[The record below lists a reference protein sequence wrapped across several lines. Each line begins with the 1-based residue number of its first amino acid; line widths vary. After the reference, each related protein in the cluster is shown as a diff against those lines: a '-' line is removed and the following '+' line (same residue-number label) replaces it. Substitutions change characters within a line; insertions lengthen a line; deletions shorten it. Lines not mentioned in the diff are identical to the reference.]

1 MYLDL
6 YIIENLLINYIII
19 SCTSILTKNI
29 NSYKRK
35 IIGAVVGTIYSVV
48 YLFPRFY
55 LLYTLPSKVIFI
67 VIIGLISFVS
77 ADKNEFIRILTIF
90 FLVNFFICGGT
101 YFIIYFTGIEHIK
114 ISFLI
119 ISVYI
124 SCLILKK
131 IYSDITLI
139 SHIKEFTKEITI
151 SFLGEDLECV
161 ALLDSGNLLKDP
173 LSKSDVVMI
182 NSSLLNKYLPEN
194 YSYEYVD
201 VLLAEEIINSLSED
215 ISSRVRLI
223 PYNHATSNKTSMILG
238 FKADYLQID
247 NKKIGNIVLGISN
260 FKDDNYNAILN
271 PSILS

>member
-77 ADKNEFIRILTIF
+77 TDKNEFIRILTIF

-101 YFIIYFTGIEHIK
+101 YFIIYFTGIEHVK
-114 ISFLI
+114 ISFVI
-119 ISVYI
+119 ISVYV

-151 SFLGEDLECV
+151 SFLGENLKCV

>member
-19 SCTSILTKNI
+19 SCTSILTKNA

-35 IIGAVVGTIYSVV
+35 IIGAVVGTIYSVI

-55 LLYTLPSKVIFI
+55 LLYTLPSKIIVII
-67 VIIGLISFVS
+67 IIGLISFIYT
-77 ADKNEFIRILTIF
+77 DRNEFIRILTIF
-90 FLVNFFICGGT
+90 FLVNFFICGST

-114 ISFLI
+114 ISFII

-124 SCLILKK
+124 SCIILKK

-139 SHIKEFTKEITI
+139 NHIKEFTKEVTI
-151 SFLGEDLECV
+151 SFLGEDFKCI

-173 LSKSDVVMI
+173 LSKSDVVMV
-182 NSSLLNKYLPEN
+182 NSYLLKKYLPEN
-194 YSYEYVD
+194 YNYEYVD
-201 VLLAEEIINSLSED
+201 VILAEEIINNLSED

-260 FKDDNYNAILN
+260 FEDDNYNAILN

>member
-19 SCTSILTKNI
+19 SCTSILTKNT
-29 NSYKRK
+29 NSYKKK
-35 IIGAVVGTIYSVV
+35 IIGAIVGTIYCVI
-48 YLFPRFY
+48 YLLPRFY

-67 VIIGLISFVS
+67 VIIGLISFVYK
-77 ADKNEFIRILTIF
+77 DKSEFIRILTIF
-90 FLVNFFICGGT
+90 FLVNFFICGST

-114 ISFLI
+114 ISFI
-119 ISVYI
+119 IVSVYI

-131 IYSDITLI
+131 IYSDITFI
-139 SHIKEFTKEITI
+139 NHIKEFTKEVTI
-151 SFLGEDLECV
+151 SLLGEEFKCI
-161 ALLDSGNLLKDP
+161 AFLDSGNLLKDP
-173 LSKSDVVMI
+173 LSKSDVIMV
-182 NSSLLNKYLPEN
+182 NSSLLEKYLPEN
-194 YSYEYVD
+194 YNYEYVD
-201 VLLAEEIINSLSED
+201 VLLVEEMINNLSED
-215 ISSRVRLI
+215 ISSRIRLI

>member
-1 MYLDL
+1 MYIEY

-19 SCTSILTKNI
+19 SCTSILTKNV
-29 NSYKRK
+29 NSYKKK

-48 YLFPRFY
+48 YLFPKFY
-55 LLYTLPSKVIFI
+55 LLYTLPSKIIFI

-77 ADKNEFIRILTIF
+77 TDKNEFIRILTIF

-114 ISFLI
+114 ISFVI

-151 SFLGEDLECV
+151 SFLGEDLKCI

>member
-29 NSYKRK
+29 NSSKQK
-35 IIGAVVGTIYSVV
+35 ITGAVVGTIYSII

-55 LLYTLPSKVIFI
+55 LLYTLPSKIIFI
-67 VIIGLISFVS
+67 VIIGLISFVCT
-77 ADKNEFIRILTIF
+77 DKKDFIKILKIF
-90 FLVNFFICGGT
+90 FLVNFFICGST

-114 ISFLI
+114 ISFII

-124 SCLILKK
+124 SCIILKK

-139 SHIKEFTKEITI
+139 NHIKEFTKEVTI
-151 SFLGEDLECV
+151 SFLGEDFKCT

-173 LSKSDVVMI
+173 LSKSDIVMV
-182 NSSLLNKYLPEN
+182 SSYLLEKYLPEN
-194 YSYEYVD
+194 YNYEYVD
-201 VLLAEEIINSLSED
+201 VLLVEEIINNLSED

-223 PYNHATSNKTSMILG
+223 PYSHATSNKMSMILG

-260 FKDDNYNAILN
+260 FKDENYNAILN
-271 PSILS
+271 PSIIS

>member
-19 SCTSILTKNI
+19 SCTSILTKNT
-29 NSYKRK
+29 NSYKKK
-35 IIGAVVGTIYSVV
+35 IIGAIVGTIYSVI
-48 YLFPRFY
+48 YLLPRFY

-67 VIIGLISFVS
+67 VIIGLISFVYT
-77 ADKNEFIRILTIF
+77 DKKEFIRILIIF
-90 FLVNFFICGGT
+90 FLVNFFICGST

-114 ISFLI
+114 ISFVI
-119 ISVYI
+119 ASVYI

-139 SHIKEFTKEITI
+139 NHIKEFTKEVTI
-151 SFLGEDLECV
+151 SLLGEELKCI

-173 LSKSDVVMI
+173 LSKSDVIMV
-182 NSSLLNKYLPEN
+182 NSSLLEKYLPEN
-194 YSYEYVD
+194 YNYEYVD
-201 VLLAEEIINSLSED
+201 VLLAEDIINNLSED

-223 PYNHATSNKTSMILG
+223 PYNHATSNKTNMILG

>member
-19 SCTSILTKNI
+19 SCTSILTKNA

-35 IIGAVVGTIYSVV
+35 TIGAVVGTIYSVM

-55 LLYTLPSKVIFI
+55 LLYTLPSKIIVII
-67 VIIGLISFVS
+67 IIGLISFIYT
-77 ADKNEFIRILTIF
+77 DRNEFIRILTIF
-90 FLVNFFICGGT
+90 FLVNFFICGST

-114 ISFLI
+114 ISFI
-119 ISVYI
+119 ISSVYI
-124 SCLILKK
+124 SCIILKK

-139 SHIKEFTKEITI
+139 NHIKEFTKEVTI
-151 SFLGEDLECV
+151 SFLGEDFKCI

-173 LSKSDVVMI
+173 LSKSDVVMV
-182 NSSLLNKYLPEN
+182 NSYLLKKYLPEN
-194 YSYEYVD
+194 YNYEYVD
-201 VLLAEEIINSLSED
+201 VILAEEIINNLSED

-260 FKDDNYNAILN
+260 FEDDNYNAILN

>member
-19 SCTSILTKNI
+19 SCTSILTKNV
-29 NSYKRK
+29 NSYKKK

-48 YLFPRFY
+48 YLFPKFY
-55 LLYTLPSKVIFI
+55 LLYTLPSKIIFI

-77 ADKNEFIRILTIF
+77 TDKNEFIRILTIF

-114 ISFLI
+114 ISFVI

-151 SFLGEDLECV
+151 SFLGEDLKCI

>member
-19 SCTSILTKNI
+19 SCTSILTKNA

-35 IIGAVVGTIYSVV
+35 IIGAVVGTIYSVI

-55 LLYTLPSKVIFI
+55 VFYTIPSKIIFI
-67 VIIGLISFVS
+67 IIVGLVSFEYMNK
-77 ADKNEFIRILTIF
+77 DEFIRILITF
-90 FLVNFFICGGT
+90 LLVNFFICGST

-114 ISFLI
+114 ISFII

-124 SCLILKK
+124 SCIILKK
-131 IYSDITLI
+131 IYSDITFI
-139 SHIKEFTKEITI
+139 NHIKEFTKEVTI
-151 SFLGEDLECV
+151 SFLGEDFKCI

-173 LSKSDVVMI
+173 LSKSDVVMV
-182 NSSLLNKYLPEN
+182 NSSLLKKYLPEN
-194 YSYEYVD
+194 YNYEYVD
-201 VLLAEEIINSLSED
+201 VILVEEIINNLSED

-260 FKDDNYNAILN
+260 FEDDNYNAILN

>member
-35 IIGAVVGTIYSVV
+35 IIGALLGTIYSVF
-48 YLFPRFY
+48 YLFPKFY
-55 LLYTLPSKVIFI
+55 LLYTLPSKIIFI
-67 VIIGLISFVS
+67 VIVGLVSFVYT
-77 ADKNEFIRILTIF
+77 DKNNFLKILTMF
-90 FLVNFFICGGT
+90 FLVNIFICGST
-101 YFIIYFTGIEHIK
+101 YFIIYLTGIEHIK
-114 ISFLI
+114 ISFII
-119 ISVYI
+119 ISTYI
-124 SCLILKK
+124 SCIILKK

-139 SHIKEFTKEITI
+139 NHIKEFTKEVTI
-151 SFLGEDLECV
+151 SFLGEDFKCT

-173 LSKSDVVMI
+173 LSKSDVVMV
-182 NSSLLNKYLPEN
+182 NSHLLKKYLPEN
-194 YSYEYVD
+194 YNYEYVD
-201 VLLAEEIINSLSED
+201 VSLAEEIINNLSKD

-223 PYNHATSNKTSMILG
+223 PYNHATSNTTSMILG

>member
-1 MYLDL
+1 MYVDF

-29 NSYKRK
+29 NSHKK
-35 IIGAVVGTIYSVV
+35 KVFGALVGTVYSVI
-48 YLFPRFY
+48 YLFPKFHI
-55 LLYTLPSKVIFI
+55 LYTLPSKAIFI
-67 VIIGLISFVS
+67 GIIVLISFEYKS
-77 ADKNEFIRILTIF
+77 KQEFMRILTIF
-90 FLVNFFICGGT
+90 FLVNFFICGST
-101 YFIIYFTGIEHIK
+101 YFIIYFTGINHLK
-114 ISFLI
+114 ISFII

-124 SCLILKK
+124 SCYILRK

-139 SHIKEFTKEITI
+139 NHIKEFTKEVTI
-151 SFLGEDLECV
+151 SFLGEELKGK

-173 LSKSDVVMI
+173 LSKSDVVMV
-182 NSSLLNKYLPEN
+182 SSNLLKKYLPEDYN
-194 YSYEYVD
+194 YEYVD
-201 VLLAEEIINSLSED
+201 ILLAEKIINDLSED

-223 PYNHATSNKTSMILG
+223 PYSHATSKKTSMILG

-260 FKDDNYNAILN
+260 FKDDNYNVILN

>member
-19 SCTSILTKNI
+19 SCTSMLTKNA

-35 IIGAVVGTIYSVV
+35 ILGAVVGTIYSVM
-48 YLFPRFY
+48 YLFPKFY
-55 LLYTLPSKVIFI
+55 VFYTIPSKIIFI
-67 VIIGLISFVS
+67 IIVGLVSFEYMN
-77 ADKNEFIRILTIF
+77 KNEFIRILITF
-90 FLVNFFICGGT
+90 LLVNFFICGST

-114 ISFLI
+114 ISFII

-151 SFLGEDLECV
+151 SFLGDKMECR

-173 LSKSDVVMI
+173 LSKSDVVMV
-182 NSSLLNKYLPEN
+182 NSSLLKKYLPEDYN
-194 YSYEYVD
+194 YEYVD
-201 VLLAEEIINSLSED
+201 VLLAEEIINKLSGD

-223 PYNHATSNKTSMILG
+223 PYNHATSNKTNMILG
-238 FKADYLQID
+238 FKADYLKID

-260 FKDDNYNAILN
+260 FKDDEYSAILN
-271 PSILS
+271 PSIFS

>member
-1 MYLDL
+1 MYLDT

-35 IIGAVVGTIYSVV
+35 IIGAILGTIYAVV
-48 YLFPRFY
+48 YLFPKFY
-55 LLYTLPSKVIFI
+55 LLYTLPSKLIFI
-67 VIIGLISFVS
+67 VIIVLISFIYR
-77 ADKNEFIRILTIF
+77 DKNEFLRILTIF

-114 ISFLI
+114 ISFVI
-119 ISVYI
+119 VSVYI
-124 SCLILKK
+124 SCIILKK

-139 SHIKEFTKEITI
+139 SHIKEFTKEVTI
-151 SFLGEDLECV
+151 SFLGEELKCI

-182 NSSLLNKYLPEN
+182 NSSLLKKYLPNN

-201 VLLAEEIINSLSED
+201 VLLVEKIIDSLDED
-215 ISSRVRLI
+215 TSSRLRLI

-247 NKKIGNIVLGISN
+247 NKRIGNIVLGISN

-271 PSILS
+271 PSILF

>member
-19 SCTSILTKNI
+19 SCTSILTKNV
-29 NSYKRK
+29 NSYKKK

-48 YLFPRFY
+48 YLFPKFY
-55 LLYTLPSKVIFI
+55 LLYTLPSKIIFI

-77 ADKNEFIRILTIF
+77 TDKNEFIRILTIF

-114 ISFLI
+114 ISFVI

-151 SFLGEDLECV
+151 SFLGEDLKCI

-173 LSKSDVVMI
+173 LSKSAVVMI

>member
-19 SCTSILTKNI
+19 SCTSMLTKNA

-35 IIGAVVGTIYSVV
+35 ILGAVVGTIYSVM
-48 YLFPRFY
+48 YLFPKFY
-55 LLYTLPSKVIFI
+55 VFYTIPSKIIFI
-67 VIIGLISFVS
+67 IIVGLVSFEYMNK
-77 ADKNEFIRILTIF
+77 DEFIRILITF
-90 FLVNFFICGGT
+90 LLVNFFICGST

-114 ISFLI
+114 ISFII
-119 ISVYI
+119 ISVDI

-151 SFLGEDLECV
+151 SFLGEKLQCT

-173 LSKSDVVMI
+173 LSKSDVVMV
-182 NSSLLNKYLPEN
+182 NSSLLRKYLPEDYN
-194 YSYEYVD
+194 YEYVD
-201 VLLAEEIINSLSED
+201 VILAEEIINELSGD

-238 FKADYLQID
+238 FKADYLKID

-260 FKDDNYNAILN
+260 FRDDEYKAILN
-271 PSILS
+271 PSIFS

>member
-19 SCTSILTKNI
+19 SCTSILTKNA

-35 IIGAVVGTIYSVV
+35 IIGAVVGTIYCVM

-55 LLYTLPSKVIFI
+55 LLYTLPSKIIVII
-67 VIIGLISFVS
+67 IIGLISFIYT
-77 ADKNEFIRILTIF
+77 DRNEFIRILTIF
-90 FLVNFFICGGT
+90 FLVNFFICGST

-114 ISFLI
+114 ISFII

-124 SCLILKK
+124 SCIILKK
-131 IYSDITLI
+131 IYSDITFI
-139 SHIKEFTKEITI
+139 NHIKEFTKEVTI
-151 SFLGEDLECV
+151 SFLGEDFKCI

-173 LSKSDVVMI
+173 LSKSDVVMV
-182 NSSLLNKYLPEN
+182 NSYLLKKYLPEN
-194 YSYEYVD
+194 YNYEYVD
-201 VLLAEEIINSLSED
+201 VILAEEIINNLSED

-260 FKDDNYNAILN
+260 FEDDNYNAILN

>member
-19 SCTSILTKNI
+19 SCTSILTKNT

-35 IIGAVVGTIYSVV
+35 IIGAIVGTIYSVI
-48 YLFPRFY
+48 YLLPRFY

-67 VIIGLISFVS
+67 VIIGLISFVYT
-77 ADKNEFIRILTIF
+77 DKKEFIRILIIF
-90 FLVNFFICGGT
+90 FLANFFICGST

-114 ISFLI
+114 ISFVI
-119 ISVYI
+119 ASVYI

-139 SHIKEFTKEITI
+139 NHIKEFTKEVTI
-151 SFLGEDLECV
+151 SLLGEELKCI

-173 LSKSDVVMI
+173 LSKSDVIMV
-182 NSSLLNKYLPEN
+182 NSSLLEKYLPEN
-194 YSYEYVD
+194 YNYEYVD
-201 VLLAEEIINSLSED
+201 VLLAEDIINNLSED

-223 PYNHATSNKTSMILG
+223 PYNHATSNKTNMILG

>member
-1 MYLDL
+1 MDL

-19 SCTSILTKNI
+19 SCTSILTKNV
-29 NSYKRK
+29 NSYKKK

-48 YLFPRFY
+48 YLFPKFY
-55 LLYTLPSKVIFI
+55 LLYTLPSKIIFI

-77 ADKNEFIRILTIF
+77 TDKNEFIRILTIF

-114 ISFLI
+114 ISFVI

-151 SFLGEDLECV
+151 SFLGEDLKCI

>member
-1 MYLDL
+1 MYLDI

-19 SCTSILTKNI
+19 SCTSILTKNT

-35 IIGAVVGTIYSVV
+35 IIGAIVGAIYSVI
-48 YLFPRFY
+48 YLLPRFY
-55 LLYTLPSKVIFI
+55 LLYILPSKAVFI
-67 VIIGLISFVS
+67 VIIGLISFVYT
-77 ADKNEFIRILTIF
+77 DKNEFLRVFTIF
-90 FLVNFFICGGT
+90 FLVNFFICGST

-114 ISFLI
+114 ISFVI
-119 ISVYI
+119 ASVYI

-139 SHIKEFTKEITI
+139 NHIKEFTKEVTI
-151 SFLGEDLECV
+151 SLLGEELKCI

-173 LSKSDVVMI
+173 LSKSDVIMV
-182 NSSLLNKYLPEN
+182 NSSLLEKYLPEDYN
-194 YSYEYVD
+194 YEYVD
-201 VLLAEEIINSLSED
+201 VFLAEEIINNLSED
-215 ISSRVRLI
+215 ISSRIRLI

-238 FKADYLQID
+238 FKADYLRID

>member
-19 SCTSILTKNI
+19 SCTSMLIKNA

-35 IIGAVVGTIYSVV
+35 ILGAVVGTIYSVM
-48 YLFPRFY
+48 YLFPKFY
-55 LLYTLPSKVIFI
+55 VFYTIPSKIIFI
-67 VIIGLISFVS
+67 IIVGLVSFEYMNK
-77 ADKNEFIRILTIF
+77 DEFIRILITF
-90 FLVNFFICGGT
+90 LLVNFFICGST

-114 ISFLI
+114 ISFII

-151 SFLGEDLECV
+151 SFLGEKMECK

-173 LSKSDVVMI
+173 LSKSDVVMV
-182 NSSLLNKYLPEN
+182 NSSLLKKYLPEDYN
-194 YSYEYVD
+194 YEYVD
-201 VLLAEEIINSLSED
+201 VLLAEEIINKLSGD

-223 PYNHATSNKTSMILG
+223 PYNHATSNKTNMILG
-238 FKADYLQID
+238 FKADYLKID

-260 FKDDNYNAILN
+260 FKDDEYNAILN
-271 PSILS
+271 PSIFS

>member
-19 SCTSILTKNI
+19 SCTSILIKNT

-35 IIGAVVGTIYSVV
+35 IIGAVFGTIYDVA
-48 YLFPRFY
+48 YLFPRFD
-55 LLYTLPSKVIFI
+55 LLYTFIFKVIFI
-67 VIIGLISFVS
+67 VIIGLISFVY
-77 ADKNEFIRILTIF
+77 KNRQEFIRILITF
-90 FLVNFFICGGT
+90 FLVNFFICGST
-101 YFIIYFTGIEHIK
+101 YFIIYMTGIDHLK

-119 ISVYI
+119 ISAYI
-124 SCLILKK
+124 SCQILKK
-131 IYSDITLI
+131 IYSDIRFI
-139 SHIKEFTKEITI
+139 NHIKEFTKEITI
-151 SFLGEDLECV
+151 SFLGDELKCI

-173 LSKSDVVMI
+173 LSKSDIVMI
-182 NSSLLNKYLPEN
+182 NSDLLKKYLPEN
-194 YSYEYVD
+194 YNYENID
-201 VLLAEEIINSLSED
+201 VLKLEEIINNLSED
-215 ISSRVRLI
+215 ISSRVRMI
-223 PYNHATSNKTSMILG
+223 PYKHATSNNTSMILG

>member
-19 SCTSILTKNI
+19 SCTSMLTKNA
-29 NSYKRK
+29 SPYKRK
-35 IIGAVVGTIYSVV
+35 ILGAVVGTIYSVM
-48 YLFPRFY
+48 YLFPKFY
-55 LLYTLPSKVIFI
+55 VFYTIPSKIIFI
-67 VIIGLISFVS
+67 IIVGLVSFEYMN
-77 ADKNEFIRILTIF
+77 KNEFIRILITF
-90 FLVNFFICGGT
+90 LLVNFFICGST

-114 ISFLI
+114 ISFII

-139 SHIKEFTKEITI
+139 NHIKEFTKEITI
-151 SFLGEDLECV
+151 SFLGEKMQCT

-173 LSKSDVVMI
+173 LSKSDVVMV
-182 NSSLLNKYLPEN
+182 NSSLLKKYLPEDYN
-194 YSYEYVD
+194 YEYVD
-201 VLLAEEIINSLSED
+201 VLLAEEIINKLSGD

-223 PYNHATSNKTSMILG
+223 PYNHATSNKTNMILG
-238 FKADYLQID
+238 FKADYLKID

-260 FKDDNYNAILN
+260 FKDDEYNAILN
-271 PSILS
+271 PSIFS

>member
-19 SCTSILTKNI
+19 SCTSILTKNV
-29 NSYKRK
+29 NSYKKK

-48 YLFPRFY
+48 YLFPKFY
-55 LLYTLPSKVIFI
+55 LLYTLPSKIIFI

-77 ADKNEFIRILTIF
+77 TDKNEFIRILTIF

-114 ISFLI
+114 ISFVI

-131 IYSDITLI
+131 IYLDITLI

-151 SFLGEDLECV
+151 SFLGEDLKCI

-223 PYNHATSNKTSMILG
+223 PYNHATNNKTSMILG

>member
-1 MYLDL
+1 MYVDL

-19 SCTSILTKNI
+19 SCTSILVKNV

-35 IIGAVVGTIYSVV
+35 IIGAVVGTVYSII
-48 YLFPRFY
+48 YLFPSFK

-67 VIIGLISFVS
+67 VIIGSISFVYE
-77 ADKNEFIRILTIF
+77 DKKEFIRILTAF
-90 FLVNFFICGGT
+90 FLVNFFICGST
-101 YFIIYFTGIEHIK
+101 YFVIYMTGINHLK

-124 SCLILKK
+124 SCQILKK
-131 IYSDITLI
+131 IYSDII
-139 SHIKEFTKEITI
+139 FINHIKEFTKEITI
-151 SFLGEDLECV
+151 SFLGDELKCR

-173 LSKSDVVMI
+173 LSKSDIVII
-182 NSSLLNKYLPEN
+182 NSSLLKKYIPEN
-194 YSYEYVD
+194 YNYEYID
-201 VLLAEEIINSLSED
+201 ILTAEKIINTLSED

-223 PYNHATSNKTSMILG
+223 PYKHATSNNTSMILG
-238 FKADYLQID
+238 LKADYLQID

-260 FKDDNYNAILN
+260 FKDDDYNAILN